1 MVSTTHDY
9 LLNDPHYPSTCSWV
23 TRPPALT
30 PFSPTPPGLA
40 LRYPLFAE
48 VCPRHSKLQG
58 ARSARDVEKPRVIA
72 TNSWIELTSVGPILT
87 DSSEPGQKRGE
98 SDLRDVN
105 WYAMVRVVFVYS
117 SIDLTT
123 CTTLSQYLA

>member
-1 MVSTTHDY
+1 M
-9 LLNDPHYPSTCSWV
+9 
-23 TRPPALT
+23 
-30 PFSPTPPGLA
+30 
-40 LRYPLFAE
+40 
-48 VCPRHSKLQG
+48 
-58 ARSARDVEKPRVIA
+58 IA
-72 TNSWIELTSVGPILT
+72 TNSWIELTSVGPTLT